1 VPSVVPE
8 PIARQPW
15 GMLIPLF
22 ALVGFGAA
30 VLFSAAGGSMEPF
43 ASSHLLR
50 FGVFLVMALVI
61 AAFPREL
68 VRFLTYPAYLVV
80 LALLIA
86 VEISGQVGG
95 GSQRWLNLGFMVLQP
110 SELMKP
116 VIVVTLAHFYSIL
129 PVGLVTGWRA
139 VLIPAGLIGAPVA
152 FVLLQPD
159 LGTSLA
165 IAFGGAVV
173 MLLAGLPLR
182 WFIGAAAAAAAAA
195 PLAFFFGLQEYQQ
208 RRVLTMFDP
217 EADPLG
223 AGYHIAQS
231 KIAIGSGGLFGKG
244 FNEGSQS
251 HLQYLPEPH
260 TDFVFA
266 TMAEE
271 WGLVGGLFVI
281 GVFSLILRWG
291 MQVARASQD
300 RFAQLL
306 AGGMVAT
313 IFFYVAVNLLMVM
326 GFAPVVGI
334 PLPFMS
340 HGGSSMLTNMI
351 CIGALMMVDRWN
363 RKAPRGGLGA
373 GFGGGPSGGY
383 SGGLAA

>member
-1 VPSVVPE
+1 MAGVIPD

-22 ALVGFGAA
+22 LLVGFGAA
-30 VLFSAAGGSMEPF
+30 VLFSAAGGSMDPF
-43 ASSHLLR
+43 ASSHLVR

-80 LALLIA
+80 LALLVA
-86 VEISGQVGG
+86 VEIIGQVGG
-95 GSQRWLNLGFMVLQP
+95 GSQRWLDLGFMVLQP

-116 VIVVTLAHFYSIL
+116 VIVVTLAHFYSSL
-129 PVGLVTGWRA
+129 PVGLITGWRA
-139 VLIPAGLIGAPVA
+139 VLVPGAMIAVPVA
-152 FVLLQPD
+152 LVLLQPD

-165 IAFGGAVV
+165 ITFGGAVV

-182 WFIGAAAAAAAAA
+182 WFIAGGVAAAAAA
-195 PLAFFFGLQEYQQ
+195 PVAFFFGLQEYQQ

-223 AGYHIAQS
+223 AGYHITQS

-271 WGLVGGLFVI
+271 WGLIGGLFVI
-281 GVFSLILRWG
+281 AVFGIILGWG
-291 MQVARASQD
+291 LRVARASHD

-326 GFAPVVGI
+326 GLAPVVGI

-363 RKAPRGGLGA
+363 RRAPGGSLGGSPSRGFA
-373 GFGGGPSGGY
+373 T
-383 SGGLAA
+383 

>member
-1 VPSVVPE
+1 MNTFARNGIIPT
-8 PIARQPW
+8 PIANQPW

-22 ALVGFGAA
+22 ALVAFGAA
-30 VLFSAAGGSMEPF
+30 VLYSAAGGSWDPY
-43 ASSHLLR
+43 ASSHLIR
-50 FGVFLVMALVI
+50 FLVFLFMAAMI
-61 AAFPREL
+61 TAFPRAL
-68 VRFLTYPAYLVV
+68 VRFMAYPVYVIV
-80 LALLIA
+80 LLLLLA
-86 VEISGQVGG
+86 VEVIGQVQG
-95 GSQRWLNLGFMVLQP
+95 GSQRWLDLGFMVLQP
-110 SELMKP
+110 SEIMKP
-116 VIVVTLAHFYSIL
+116 VIIVVLAHYFSSL
-129 PVGLVTGWRA
+129 PVGLITSWRA
-139 VLIPAGLIGAPVA
+139 LLVPGALIGFPVA
-152 FVLLQPD
+152 LVLLQPD

-165 IAFGGAVV
+165 ILFGGGIV

-182 WFIGAAAAAAAAA
+182 WFVLAGLAAAAIA

-223 AGYHIAQS
+223 AGYHITQS

-244 FNEGSQS
+244 FNNGSQS

-281 GVFSLILRWG
+281 AIFTIILRWG
-291 MQVARASQD
+291 LRVAARSQD
-300 RFAQLL
+300 RFAALL
-306 AGGMVAT
+306 AGGMAAT
-313 IFFYVAVNLLMVM
+313 IFFYIAVNLLMVM
-326 GFAPVVGI
+326 GMAPVVGI

-363 RKAPRGGLGA
+363 RNAPR
-373 GFGGGPSGGY
+373 S
-383 SGGLAA
+383 GLAN